1 MDTVMDL
8 PEAPNRM
15 LKLRVKLCSFA
26 ALGPG
31 KADLLEAV
39 DRCGSI
45 TAAAKDRG
53 MSYRRAWMLIDEMN
67 HAFREPVVGAVSGGK
82 AGGGTRLTHMGREV
96 VAIYREVQ
104 QRAGAA
110 VAEPLRRLERL
121 VADNPEPPPGGTT
134 CSGQPRPLRDDD

>member
-1 MDTVMDL
+1 MNQ
-8 PEAPNRM
+8 PGSI

-26 ALGPG
+26 AIGPG

-67 HAFREPVVGAVSGGK
+67 KAFREPVVGTASGGA
-82 AGGGTRLTHMGREV
+82 AGGGTTLTGLGREV
-96 VAIYREVQ
+96 LAIYREVQ
-104 QRAGAA
+104 HLAEAA
-110 VAEPLRRLERL
+110 VTEPLKRLEKL
-121 VADNPEPPPGGTT
+121 VADAPEAAKPG
-134 CSGQPRPLRDDD
+134 QARPLRDDD

>member
-1 MDTVMDL
+1 
-8 PEAPNRM
+8 M

-39 DRCGSI
+39 NRCGSI

-82 AGGGTRLTHMGREV
+82 AGGGTRLTDMGREV
-96 VAIYREVQ
+96 VTIYREVQ
-104 QRAGAA
+104 QLAETA
-110 VAEPLRRLERL
+110 VAASLQRLERL
-121 VADNPEPPPGGTT
+121 VAENPEPPAKATT